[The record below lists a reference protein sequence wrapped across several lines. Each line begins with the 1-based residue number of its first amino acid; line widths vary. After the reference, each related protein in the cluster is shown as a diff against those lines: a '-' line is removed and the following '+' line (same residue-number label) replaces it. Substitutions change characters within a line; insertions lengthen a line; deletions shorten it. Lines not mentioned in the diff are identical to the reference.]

1 MAAIQITAP
10 SSSFWWVADSQNL
23 FAWTC
28 GAANNGGYTNFTVL
42 IQNQNPTVLQGP
54 LALIAVQW
62 DYDCSILFQ
71 PVQSLTPA
79 TGYTLTFAD
88 VFNQT
93 NVIATSEPFEVKA
106 KGSAYAPQPS
116 NLNPVTATVTGA
128 ATGTGASAAATQS
141 AANNGA
147 LVSRDAAFGFMA
159 TLLTLVGAA
168 VML

>member
-1 MAAIQITAP
+1 
-10 SSSFWWVADSQNL
+10 
-23 FAWTC
+23 
-28 GAANNGGYTNFTVL
+28 
-42 IQNQNPTVLQGP
+42 
-54 LALIAVQW
+54 

-159 TLLTLVGAA
+159 ALLTLVGAA